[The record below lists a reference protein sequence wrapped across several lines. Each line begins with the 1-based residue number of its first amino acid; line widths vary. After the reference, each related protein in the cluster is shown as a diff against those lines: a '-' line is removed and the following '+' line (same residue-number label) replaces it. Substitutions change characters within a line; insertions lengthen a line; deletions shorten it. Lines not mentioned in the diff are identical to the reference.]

1 MHSSKSDSDVRQEQE
16 YILEIAEEVGN
27 RAKHRKAYD
36 DLGNANS
43 YLGNFHTAIHFFEL
57 NLKTAKALNNKAQM
71 GTAYSNLGTCY
82 QNLGLYSIA
91 EEYHERHLET
101 ALEVGDRL
109 GKLHA
114 YRNIGIARGSSG
126 NVNDAIEYH
135 RIHLTLAGEL
145 DDAAEKG
152 RAYES
157 LGSCYFSIRDFGK
170 AIYCY
175 EQHLRISKET
185 GDKIQEGI
193 ACGNL
198 GKAHQFQNDFELAR
212 IFHELCLEIAN
223 ETGNSVGIADSFFNI
238 GRSYESLG
246 HLDKALEFY
255 KRCVSVYHD
264 LRGRLKFEDE
274 WKMSVRNVYQ
284 TEYASVWRLLLR
296 QGKVIEAL
304 LSADKGRAQSLRD
317 QLEWKYELQTNETE
331 TGTLNRVSSRV
342 FPSHVISIAINNREV
357 AFWVLREGMEVEF
370 RKKQISDNMHMLLRG
385 ESEDFVNAF
394 RQKNDDDIET
404 ITECEDFVNSFRQEN
419 DDDIKTKF
427 YENFIAPIQ
436 DLLPGEDLIFIPE
449 GQLCLAPFA
458 VFMDANSKYLNEF
471 HRIRVV
477 PSLLILT
484 VMATCPSDYHR
495 TTGAL
500 VVGDPYL
507 RDVRHRG
514 KNFEPLPYGN
524 EEAKKIAQMLSTRPL
539 VGKEATK
546 DKILKLMPSVALVH
560 IAAHGTPESG
570 MFFAPSLA
578 RFSPKPREEDYLFTL
593 KEVWS
598 LQLRAKLVV
607 LSTCH
612 SAYGK
617 ISPEGVVN
625 MARGFLGA
633 GARSVLASLWAV
645 DDESSLQFMTYFYEH
660 LREGKTASEAL
671 KQAMKCMRESK
682 NFNKERYWAPYVLL
696 GDDVTLKEHFTS

>member
-1 MHSSKSDSDVRQEQE
+1 MIEIVKVVGDRARQRRVYHDV
-16 YILEIAEEVGN
+16 G
-27 RAKHRKAYD
+27 KAH
-36 DLGNANS
+36 LR
-43 YLGNFHTAIHFFEL
+43 LGNFDTAIDYFVRDLKIAEDL
-57 NLKTAKALNNKAQM
+57 NDKVRIRTACCHLANCCRNLGDLWRAKNYIERLYKIAKEGGGESWGLFHDYQNI
-71 GTAYSNLGTCY
+71 GTAFNTLEYPDMFILSFCYKDLLKLTEELKDTPKKGWACKVLG
-82 QNLGLYSIA
+82 SS
-91 EEYHERHLET
+91 HLRMGDCET
-101 ALEVGDRL
+101 AL
-109 GKLHA
+109 
-114 YRNIGIARGSSG
+114 RNCETALR
-126 NVNDAIEYH
+126 
-135 RIHLTLAGEL
+135 
-145 DDAAEKG
+145 
-152 RAYES
+152 
-157 LGSCYFSIRDFGK
+157 FF
-170 AIYCY
+170 
-175 EQHLRISKET
+175 EQHLRISKKVRDRIE
-185 GDKIQEGI
+185 EGI
-193 ACGNL
+193 AYRNL
-198 GKAHQFQNDFELAR
+198 GTAYQLQNEFELAR
-212 IFHELCLEIAN
+212 IFHEACLEIAK
-223 ETGNSVGIADSFFNI
+223 EAGNSVWLADSFFNV
-238 GRSYESLG
+238 GRSLESLG
-246 HLDKALEFY
+246 QLDKAAEFY
-255 KRCVSVYHD
+255 KRCLSIYDD

-284 TEYASVWRLLLR
+284 TEYASTWRLLLR

-317 QLEWKYELQTNETE
+317 QLEWRYELQTNETE
-331 TGTLNRVSSRV
+331 TGTINRVSSRV
-342 FPSHVISIAINNREV
+342 FASNIISVAIDDRDV
-357 AFWVLREGMEVEF
+357 AFWVLREGMDVEF
-370 RKKQISDNMHMLLRG
+370 RQKQISDNMHMLLIR
-385 ESEDFVNAF
+385 ESEYFVDAF
-394 RQKNDDDIET
+394 RKDDD
-404 ITECEDFVNSFRQEN
+404 
-419 DDDIKTKF
+419 DDLKTKF

-477 PSLLILT
+477 PSLRILT

-507 RDVRHRG
+507 EEVRHRG

-560 IAAHGTPESG
+560 IAAHGSDESE

-607 LSTCH
+607 LSTCY

-617 ISPEGVVN
+617 TSPEGVVN

-645 DDESSLQFMTYFYEH
+645 NDESSLQFMTYFYEH

-671 KQAMKCMRESK
+671 NQAMKCMRESE
-682 NFNKERYWAPYVLL
+682 NFNGECYWAPYVLH
-696 GDDVTLKEHFTS
+696 GDDVTLKELFTS

>member
-1 MHSSKSDSDVRQEQE
+1 MHSSKSDSDVRQEQD

-82 QNLGLYSIA
+82 QNLGLYSTA
-91 EEYHERHLET
+91 KEYHERHLET

-114 YRNIGIARGSSG
+114 YRNISIARGSSG

-135 RIHLTLAGEL
+135 RMHLTLAGEL

-331 TGTLNRVSSRV
+331 TGTINRVSSRV
-342 FPSHVISIAINNREV
+342 FPSNTISIAIDDRDLV
-357 AFWVLREGMEVEF
+357 FWVLREGMDVEF
-370 RKKQISDNMHMLLRG
+370 RKKQISDNMHMLLIR
-385 ESEDFVNAF
+385 ESGYFVDAF
-394 RQKNDDDIET
+394 RKDDD
-404 ITECEDFVNSFRQEN
+404 
-419 DDDIKTKF
+419 DDLKTKF

-477 PSLLILT
+477 PSLRILT

-507 RDVRHRG
+507 TEVRHKG
-514 KNFEPLPYGN
+514 KDFKPLPYGN
-524 EEAKKIAQMLSTRPL
+524 EEVTKIAQMLSTRPL
-539 VGKEATK
+539 VGEEATK

-560 IAAHGTPESG
+560 IAAHGTLESE

-696 GDDVTLKEHFTS
+696 GDDVTLKELFTS

>member
-1 MHSSKSDSDVRQEQE
+1 MIEIVKVVGDRARQRRVYHDV
-16 YILEIAEEVGN
+16 G
-27 RAKHRKAYD
+27 KAH
-36 DLGNANS
+36 LR
-43 YLGNFHTAIHFFEL
+43 LGNFDTAIDYFVRDLKIAEDL
-57 NLKTAKALNNKAQM
+57 NDKVRIRTACCHLANCCRNLGDLWRAKNYIERLYKIAKEGGGESWGLFHDYQNI
-71 GTAYSNLGTCY
+71 GTAFNTLEYPDMFILSFCYKDLLKLTEELKDTPKKGWACKVLG
-82 QNLGLYSIA
+82 SS
-91 EEYHERHLET
+91 HLRMGDCET
-101 ALEVGDRL
+101 AL
-109 GKLHA
+109 
-114 YRNIGIARGSSG
+114 RNCETALR
-126 NVNDAIEYH
+126 
-135 RIHLTLAGEL
+135 
-145 DDAAEKG
+145 
-152 RAYES
+152 
-157 LGSCYFSIRDFGK
+157 FF
-170 AIYCY
+170 
-175 EQHLRISKET
+175 EQHLRISKKV
-185 GDKIQEGI
+185 GDRIEEGI
-193 ACGNL
+193 AYRNL
-198 GKAHQFQNDFELAR
+198 GTAYQLQNEFELAR
-212 IFHELCLEIAN
+212 IFHEACLEIAK
-223 ETGNSVGIADSFFNI
+223 EAGNSVWLADSFFNV
-238 GRSYESLG
+238 GRSLESLG
-246 HLDKALEFY
+246 QLDKAAEFY
-255 KRCVSVYHD
+255 KRCLSIYDD

-284 TEYASVWRLLLR
+284 TEYASTWRLLLR

-317 QLEWKYELQTNETE
+317 QLEWRYELQTNETE
-331 TGTLNRVSSRV
+331 TGTINRVSSRV
-342 FPSHVISIAINNREV
+342 FASNIISIAIDDRDV
-357 AFWVLREGMEVEF
+357 AFWVLREGMDVEF
-370 RKKQISDNMHMLLRG
+370 RQKQISDNMHMLLIR
-385 ESEDFVNAF
+385 ESEYFVDAF
-394 RQKNDDDIET
+394 RKDDD
-404 ITECEDFVNSFRQEN
+404 
-419 DDDIKTKF
+419 DDLKTKF

-477 PSLLILT
+477 PSLRILT

-507 RDVRHRG
+507 EEVRHRG

-560 IAAHGTPESG
+560 IAAHGSDESE

-607 LSTCH
+607 LSTCY

-645 DDESSLQFMTYFYEH
+645 NDESSLQFMTYFYEH

-671 KQAMKCMRESK
+671 NQAMKCMRESE
-682 NFNKERYWAPYVLL
+682 NFNGECYWAPYVLH
-696 GDDVTLKEHFTS
+696 GDDVTLKELFTS

>member
-1 MHSSKSDSDVRQEQE
+1 MIEIVKVVGDRARQRRVYHDV
-16 YILEIAEEVGN
+16 G
-27 RAKHRKAYD
+27 KAH
-36 DLGNANS
+36 LR
-43 YLGNFHTAIHFFEL
+43 LGNFDTAIDYFVRDLKIAEDL
-57 NLKTAKALNNKAQM
+57 NDKVRIRTACCHLANCCRNLGDLWRAKNYIERLYKIAKEGGGESWGLFHDYQNI
-71 GTAYSNLGTCY
+71 GTAFNTLEYPDMFILSFCYKDLLKLTEELKDTPKKGWACKVLG
-82 QNLGLYSIA
+82 SS
-91 EEYHERHLET
+91 HLRMGDCET
-101 ALEVGDRL
+101 AL
-109 GKLHA
+109 
-114 YRNIGIARGSSG
+114 RNCETALR
-126 NVNDAIEYH
+126 
-135 RIHLTLAGEL
+135 
-145 DDAAEKG
+145 
-152 RAYES
+152 
-157 LGSCYFSIRDFGK
+157 FF
-170 AIYCY
+170 
-175 EQHLRISKET
+175 EQHLRISKKV
-185 GDKIQEGI
+185 GDRIEEGI
-193 ACGNL
+193 AYRNL
-198 GKAHQFQNDFELAR
+198 GTAYQLQNEFELAR
-212 IFHELCLEIAN
+212 IFHEACLEIAK
-223 ETGNSVGIADSFFNI
+223 EAGNSVWLADSFFNV
-238 GRSYESLG
+238 GRSLESLG
-246 HLDKALEFY
+246 QLDKAAEFY
-255 KRCVSVYHD
+255 KRCLSIYDD

-284 TEYASVWRLLLR
+284 TEYASTWRLLLR

-317 QLEWKYELQTNETE
+317 QLEWRYELQTNETE
-331 TGTLNRVSSRV
+331 TGTINRVSSRV
-342 FPSHVISIAINNREV
+342 FASNIISVAIDDRDV
-357 AFWVLREGMEVEF
+357 AFWVLREGMDVEF
-370 RKKQISDNMHMLLRG
+370 RQKQISDNMHMLLIR
-385 ESEDFVNAF
+385 ESEYFVDAF
-394 RQKNDDDIET
+394 RKDDD
-404 ITECEDFVNSFRQEN
+404 
-419 DDDIKTKF
+419 DDLKTKF

-477 PSLLILT
+477 PSLRILT

-507 RDVRHRG
+507 EEVRHRG

-560 IAAHGTPESG
+560 IAAHGSDESE

-607 LSTCH
+607 LSTCY

-645 DDESSLQFMTYFYEH
+645 NDESSLQFMTYFYEH

-671 KQAMKCMRESK
+671 NQAMKCMRESE
-682 NFNKERYWAPYVLL
+682 NFNGECYWAPYVLH
-696 GDDVTLKEHFTS
+696 GDDVTLKELFTS

>member
-1 MHSSKSDSDVRQEQE
+1 MIEIVKVVGDRARQRRVYHDV
-16 YILEIAEEVGN
+16 G
-27 RAKHRKAYD
+27 KAH
-36 DLGNANS
+36 LR
-43 YLGNFHTAIHFFEL
+43 LGNFDTAIDYFVRDLKIAEDL
-57 NLKTAKALNNKAQM
+57 NDKVRIRTACCHLANCCRNLGDLWRAKNYIERLYKIAKEGGGESWGLFHDYQNI
-71 GTAYSNLGTCY
+71 GTAFNTLEYPDMFILSFCYKDLLKLTEELKDTPKKGWACKVLG
-82 QNLGLYSIA
+82 SS
-91 EEYHERHLET
+91 HLRMGDCET
-101 ALEVGDRL
+101 AL
-109 GKLHA
+109 
-114 YRNIGIARGSSG
+114 RNCETALR
-126 NVNDAIEYH
+126 
-135 RIHLTLAGEL
+135 
-145 DDAAEKG
+145 
-152 RAYES
+152 
-157 LGSCYFSIRDFGK
+157 FF
-170 AIYCY
+170 
-175 EQHLRISKET
+175 EQHLRISKKV
-185 GDKIQEGI
+185 GDRIEEGI
-193 ACGNL
+193 AYRNL
-198 GKAHQFQNDFELAR
+198 GTAYQLQNEFELAR
-212 IFHELCLEIAN
+212 IFHEACLEIAK
-223 ETGNSVGIADSFFNI
+223 EAGNSVWLADSFFNV
-238 GRSYESLG
+238 GRSLESLG
-246 HLDKALEFY
+246 QLDKAAEFY
-255 KRCVSVYHD
+255 KRCLSIYDD

-284 TEYASVWRLLLR
+284 TEYASTWRLLLR

-317 QLEWKYELQTNETE
+317 QLEWRYELQTNETE
-331 TGTLNRVSSRV
+331 TGTINRVSSRV
-342 FPSHVISIAINNREV
+342 FASNIISIAIDDRDV
-357 AFWVLREGMEVEF
+357 AFWVLREGMDVEF
-370 RKKQISDNMHMLLRG
+370 RQKQISDNMHMLLIR
-385 ESEDFVNAF
+385 ESEYFVDAF
-394 RQKNDDDIET
+394 RKDDD
-404 ITECEDFVNSFRQEN
+404 
-419 DDDIKTKF
+419 DDLKTKF

-477 PSLLILT
+477 PSLRILT

-507 RDVRHRG
+507 EEVRHRG

-560 IAAHGTPESG
+560 IAAHGSDESE

-607 LSTCH
+607 LSTCY

-645 DDESSLQFMTYFYEH
+645 NDESSLQFMTYFYEH

-671 KQAMKCMRESK
+671 NQAMKCMRESE
-682 NFNKERYWAPYVLL
+682 NFNGECYWAPYVLH
-696 GDDVTLKEHFTS
+696 GDDVTLEELFTS

>member
-1 MHSSKSDSDVRQEQE
+1 MNSSKSDSDVRQEQE
-16 YILEIAEEVGN
+16 YILEIAEEVGD
-27 RAKHRKAYD
+27 RAKNRKAYD

-43 YLGNFHTAIHFFEL
+43 SLGNFPTAIHFFEL

-82 QNLGLYSIA
+82 QNLGLYSKA
-91 EEYHERHLET
+91 KEYHERHLET
-101 ALEVGDRL
+101 VLEVGDRL
-109 GKLHA
+109 GKLLA
-114 YRNIGIARGSSG
+114 YRNIGIVHGSSG

-135 RIHLTLAGEL
+135 GKHLTLAGEL

-304 LSADKGRAQSLRD
+304 LWADKGRAQSLRD

-342 FPSHVISIAINNREV
+342 FASNIISIAIDDRDV
-357 AFWVLREGMEVEF
+357 AFWVLREGMDVEF
-370 RKKQISDNMHMLLRG
+370 RKKQISDNMHMLLIR
-385 ESEDFVNAF
+385 ESEYFVDAF
-394 RQKNDDDIET
+394 RKD
-404 ITECEDFVNSFRQEN
+404 N

-436 DLLPGEDLIFIPE
+436 DLLTGKDLIFIPE

-471 HRIRVV
+471 HKIRVV
-477 PSLLILT
+477 PSLRILT
-484 VMATCPSDYHR
+484 VMAACPSDYHR

-507 RDVRHRG
+507 GDVTYRG
-514 KNFEPLPYGN
+514 QNFKPLPYGN

-560 IAAHGTPESG
+560 IAAHGTLESE

-578 RFSPKPREEDYLFTL
+578 RFSPKPLEEDYLFTS

-612 SAYGK
+612 SAYGE

-671 KQAMKCMRESK
+671 KQAMKCMRESE
-682 NFNKERYWAPYVLL
+682 NFNEECCWAPYELL
-696 GDDVTLKEHFTS
+696 GDDVTLKELFAS

>member
-1 MHSSKSDSDVRQEQE
+1 MIHGDVHSSKSDSDVEEQ
-16 YILEIAEEVGN
+16 YILEIAEEVGD

-43 YLGNFHTAIHFFEL
+43 CLGNFHTAIHFFEL

-82 QNLGLYSIA
+82 QNLGLYSTA
-91 EEYHERHLET
+91 KKYHERHLET
-101 ALEVGDRL
+101 ALEVGDSL

-114 YRNIGIARGSSG
+114 YRNIGIAHSSSG

-135 RIHLTLAGEL
+135 GKHLTLAEEL

-157 LGSCYFSIRDFGK
+157 LGSCYFSIRVFGK
-170 AIYCY
+170 AIYY
-175 EQHLRISKET
+175 YQQHLRISKKT

-198 GKAHQFQNDFELAR
+198 GKAHQFQNEFELAR

-255 KRCVSVYHD
+255 KRCVSVYND

-342 FPSHVISIAINNREV
+342 FPSNIISIAIDNRDV
-357 AFWVLREGMEVEF
+357 AFWVLREGMDVEF
-370 RKKQISDNMHMLLRG
+370 RKKQISDNVHMLLRG
-385 ESEDFVNAF
+385 ESGDFVNAF
-394 RQKNDDDIET
+394 HQD
-404 ITECEDFVNSFRQEN
+404 N

-436 DLLPGEDLIFIPE
+436 DLLTGKDLIFIPE

-458 VFMDANSKYLNEF
+458 VFMDANSKYLCEF
-471 HRIRVV
+471 HRICVV
-477 PSLLILT
+477 PSLHILT
-484 VMATCPSDYHR
+484 VMAACPSDYHS

-507 RDVRHRG
+507 IDVRHRG
-514 KNFEPLPYGN
+514 KEIKRLPYGR
-524 EEAKKIAQMLSTRPL
+524 EEATKIAQMLSTRPL
-539 VGKEATK
+539 LEEEATK

-560 IAAHGTPESG
+560 IAAHGTPESQ

-578 RFSPKPREEDYLFTL
+578 RFYPEPREEDYLFTV

-607 LSTCH
+607 LGTCH

-645 DDESSLQFMTYFYEH
+645 DDEASPLFMTYLYEH

-671 KQAMKCMRESK
+671 NQAMKCMRESK
-682 NFNKERYWAPYVLL
+682 HFNKERHWAPYVLV
-696 GDDVTLKEHFTS
+696 GDGDVTLKELFTS